1 MNFDDIE
8 YLLVVAEQRH
18 IGRAAEALGLTQ
30 PALSRAIARLEAL
43 AGQRLFTRHPRGVE
57 PTPAG
62 QTLLKRALRIRREY
76 DDAMRELQQMKTGQ
90 LGLLRV
96 GYSPSVEGALV
107 LGALGRLLAERPA
120 ARLRLLERL
129 TQELLEQLA
138 DDRLDLVIAPA
149 PVPLSDELSAEPLYT
164 DRLLVV
170 ADRGHPLLR
179 ATRVTLADIAAEPWL
194 LPTPKMRVRRALD
207 ELVAGAGLAAL
218 NARIESDTITAGHFR
233 LLEGTRML
241 ALCTE
246 WWLPTLRRLG
256 LEPLPMPPDE
266 IGPARAVALMRRLD
280 GYVSPL
286 AARLRELLTERVGRR
301 AD

>member
-1 MNFDDIE
+1 
-8 YLLVVAEQRH
+8 
-18 IGRAAEALGLTQ
+18 
-30 PALSRAIARLEAL
+30 
-43 AGQRLFTRHPRGVE
+43 
-57 PTPAG
+57 
-62 QTLLKRALRIRREY
+62 
-76 DDAMRELQQMKTGQ
+76 
-90 LGLLRV
+90 
-96 GYSPSVEGALV
+96 
-107 LGALGRLLAERPA
+107 
-120 ARLRLLERL
+120 
-129 TQELLEQLA
+129 
-138 DDRLDLVIAPA
+138 
-149 PVPLSDELSAEPLYT
+149 
-164 DRLLVV
+164 
-170 ADRGHPLLR
+170 
-179 ATRVTLADIAAEPWL
+179 VTLADIAAEPWL

-256 LEPLPMPPDE
+256 LEPLPLPPDE